1 MAASDTFEID
11 KPKLVIGEGK
21 EEVAFFSALLRHLKL
36 EDIKIGEYGGKG
48 ELGGFIRKLTK
59 FSGFNDLVSLGVTCD
74 ADNSFERT
82 FQSVQS
88 ALRNASLSVPDRP
101 LEMAGEKPQ
110 IYIFVLPDN
119 ESPGMLEDLCLRS
132 VQNDR
137 GMKCVDDF
145 MKCVVDHAKREP
157 SPDAKARV
165 HAWLASQ
172 DRPDLQL
179 GVAAE
184 SGIWP
189 LGGEAFTRIG
199 DFLRSL

>member
-1 MAASDTFEID
+1 MAASDTLEID

-36 EDIKIGEYGGKG
+36 EDIKIGQYGGKG
-48 ELGGFIRKLTK
+48 ELGSFIRKLTR
-59 FSGFNDLVSLGVTCD
+59 FSGFSNLDSLGVTCD

-101 LEMAGEKPQ
+101 LEVVGEKPQ
-110 IYIFVLPDN
+110 ICIFVLPDN
-119 ESPGMLEDLCLRS
+119 KSPGMLEDLCLRS
-132 VQNDR
+132 AREDP